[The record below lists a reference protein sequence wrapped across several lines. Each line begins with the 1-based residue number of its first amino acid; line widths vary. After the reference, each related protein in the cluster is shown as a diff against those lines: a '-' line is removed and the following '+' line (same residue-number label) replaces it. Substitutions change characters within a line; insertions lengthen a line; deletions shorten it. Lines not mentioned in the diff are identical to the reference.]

1 MIPIVKAECYV
12 AVLLNFK
19 YNDTASKGM
28 NGSCRDEHGVARLRD
43 DAYEVVLDRS
53 VGK

>member
-12 AVLLNFK
+12 AVLLNLK

-28 NGSCRDEHGVARLRD
+28 NGSSRDEHGVAWLWD
-43 DAYEVVLDRS
+43 ETCEVVLDRS